1 MCWTTR
7 LLSRST
13 CMSAGTNPKLL
24 EQRLRW
30 SLLSIF
36 PWVNTMKKQVSRRKR
51 NPRKSTME
59 HPLLTLEHLKFWE
72 NFIFSSSFWKHQTKL
87 LLLDFLFLSFS
98 EFFLHSNKFQEKF
111 NSSSFYRK
119 ITKIKVNSLLF
130 LKSREWPQHSSGMRN
145 GLVERYSKEM

>member
-36 PWVNTMKKQVSRRKR
+36 PWVNTMKNKCQGEKEIQGNQPWHTHCSPLNTWSFEKTSFSQVPFG
-51 NPRKSTME
+51 N
-59 HPLLTLEHLKFWE
+59 
-72 NFIFSSSFWKHQTKL
+72 TKL

-98 EFFLHSNKFQEKF
+98 QFFLHSNKFQEKF